1 MVKRTSDLIGRP
13 VVASDTGKKL
23 GTIADFLLDDSEK
36 RVVGLVV
43 RHGWMNDEEV
53 LPAASVQALGTDA
66 VVSRSS
72 ELIGAKQWRDRL
84 DTARLERDLDRDE
97 EDISRR

>member
-1 MVKRTSDLIGRP
+1 MIKRTSDLIGRP
-13 VVASDTGKKL
+13 VVASDTGKRL
-23 GTIADFLLDDSEK
+23 GTISDFLLDDSEK

-43 RHGWMNDEEV
+43 RHGWLNDEEV

-84 DTARLERDLDRDE
+84 ESSRLERDHDLDE
-97 EDISRR
+97 TDISKR

>member
-13 VVASDTGKKL
+13 VVASDTGKRL
-23 GTIADFLLDDSEK
+23 GTIADLLVDESEQ
-36 RVVGLVV
+36 RLVGLVV
-43 RHGWMNDEEV
+43 RHGWLNDEEV
-53 LPAASVQALGTDA
+53 LPAANVQAFGSDA

-84 DTARLERDLDRDE
+84 DSATRLERGDRDDPE
-97 EDISRR
+97 MSKR

>member
-23 GTIADFLLDDSEK
+23 GTIADFLVDDDEK
-36 RVVGLVV
+36 RIVGLVV

-53 LPAASVQALGTDA
+53 LPAASVQALGSDA

-72 ELIGAKQWRDRL
+72 ELVGAKQWRDRMGS
-84 DTARLERDLDRDE
+84 ARLERDDRDDPE
-97 EDISRR
+97 MSSR

>member
-23 GTIADFLLDDSEK
+23 GTIADFLVDDDEK

-53 LPAASVQALGTDA
+53 LPAASVPALGSDT

-72 ELIGAKQWRDRL
+72 ELVGAKQWRDRM
-84 DTARLERDLDRDE
+84 DTVRLERDDRDDPE
-97 EDISRR
+97 MSSR